1 MSKVFSAS
9 IEIIQRRQWQPT
21 PVLLPGE
28 SHGQRSLVGY
38 SPWGRRKLD
47 TTEQLHFV
55 GTRVVIVRRSR
66 MKELE
71 RTQKA
76 FGKGGYIQYYYGL
89 NVCVS
94 QNFTCRGPNPILV
107 VSGPLGSD

>member
-1 MSKVFSAS
+1 
-9 IEIIQRRQWQPT
+9 
-21 PVLLPGE
+21 
-28 SHGQRSLVGY
+28 
-38 SPWGRRKLD
+38 
-47 TTEQLHFV
+47 
-55 GTRVVIVRRSR
+55 